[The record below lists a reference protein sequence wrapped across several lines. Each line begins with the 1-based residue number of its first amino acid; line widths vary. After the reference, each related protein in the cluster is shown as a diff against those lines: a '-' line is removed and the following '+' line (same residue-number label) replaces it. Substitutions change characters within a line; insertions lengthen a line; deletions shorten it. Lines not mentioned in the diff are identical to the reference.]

1 MRGPAGP
8 IRVARRCTSNAHPI
22 PIPIPTFITA
32 SPAMTHTPTQQR
44 ISARELADQ
53 LAEQRV
59 KVIDVREPMEY
70 AGGHIAGSLNVPLS
84 RITQADLPRGPLVLV
99 CHSGNRSARA
109 LAQLLQQGHPHPLSD
124 LEGGIPAWQQAGLPV
139 RRLKNAPL
147 PLMRQVQI
155 AAGSLVL
162 LGLILSNVVA
172 PAWILLTWFVGAG
185 LVFAGV
191 SGFCGMARLLALMPW
206 NKVSL

>member
-1 MRGPAGP
+1 MANSSLNLPGIPGRGDAAAG
-8 IRVARRCTSNAHPI
+8 RLSAH
-22 PIPIPTFITA
+22 
-32 SPAMTHTPTQQR
+32 
-44 ISARELADQ
+44 ELADQ
-53 LAEQRV
+53 LAQQCV
-59 KVIDVREPMEY
+59 SVIDVREPLEF

-84 RITQADLPRGPLVLV
+84 RLAQADLPPGPLVLV
-99 CHSGNRSARA
+99 CQSGNRSAKGV
-109 LAQLLQQGHPHPLSD
+109 QSLLQRGYAHPISD
-124 LEGGIPAWQQAGLPV
+124 LEGGIPSWQQAGLPL
-139 RRLKNAPL
+139 RRLRNAPL

-162 LGLILSNVVA
+162 LGLILGNTVA

>member
-1 MRGPAGP
+1 MA
-8 IRVARRCTSNAHPI
+8 
-22 PIPIPTFITA
+22 
-32 SPAMTHTPTQQR
+32 HTPTKQR
-44 ISARELADQ
+44 ISAHDLADQ

-84 RITQADLPRGPLVLV
+84 RITKADLPRGPLVLV
-99 CHSGNRSARA
+99 CHSGNRSAQA
-109 LAQLLQQGHPHPLSD
+109 LAQLLQQGHPHPLAD
-124 LEGGIPAWQQAGLPV
+124 LEGGIPAWQQAGLPLS
-139 RRLKNAPL
+139 RARHAPL

-162 LGLILSNVVA
+162 VGLILSNVVA

>member
-1 MRGPAGP
+1 
-8 IRVARRCTSNAHPI
+8 
-22 PIPIPTFITA
+22 
-32 SPAMTHTPTQQR
+32 MTHTPTQQR
-44 ISARELADQ
+44 ISARDLADQ
-53 LAEQRV
+53 LADQRV

-84 RITQADLPRGPLVLV
+84 RITKADLPRGPLVLV
-99 CHSGNRSARA
+99 CHSGNRSAQA
-109 LAQLLQQGHPHPLSD
+109 LAQLLQQGHPHPLTD

-162 LGLILSNVVA
+162 LGLILGTWVA
-172 PAWILLTWFVGAG
+172 PAWILLSWFVGAG
-185 LVFAGV
+185 LVFAGI
-191 SGFCGMARLLALMPW
+191 SGFCGMARLLAAMPW
-206 NKVSL
+206 NRVSL